1 MGNRSKIKELKW
13 KILDLVL
20 MGVFVILSLDILYL
34 YYSGAWYDP
43 YKIIEISE
51 VLLLYAFS
59 VIGLVRIILKLREIK
74 RHLSYS

>member
-1 MGNRSKIKELKW
+1 MGKRNKIKEVRW

-20 MGVFVILSLDILYL
+20 MAILVILSLDILYL

-51 VLLLYAFS
+51 VLLLYAFCI
-59 VIGLVRIILKLREIK
+59 IGIVRIILKLRDLK

>member
-1 MGNRSKIKELKW
+1 MEKQSKIKELKW
-13 KILDLVL
+13 KILDIVL
-20 MGVFVILSLDILYL
+20 MAVFVILSLDILYL

-59 VIGLVRIILKLREIK
+59 VIGLVRIILKLRELK